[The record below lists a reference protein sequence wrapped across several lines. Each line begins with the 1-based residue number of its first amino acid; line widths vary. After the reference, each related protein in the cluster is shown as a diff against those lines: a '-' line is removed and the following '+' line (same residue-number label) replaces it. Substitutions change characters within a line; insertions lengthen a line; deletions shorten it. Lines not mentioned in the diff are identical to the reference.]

1 MSASAKPTL
10 VIVGGAFHTPESYG
24 KLKTV
29 LEGAG
34 YEVHVPRLPSC
45 NEARP
50 PNADLTNDTE
60 HIRNYVEKLAN
71 DGHSVIAIGHS
82 YGGQVCSNALTG
94 LGLEAR
100 SSQGLKGG
108 VASLIYL
115 VGYALVEG
123 RSTLDKFKEFGK
135 IENMSLVFD
144 MAEDHTV
151 VPRDPKLLFGLAG
164 PGIEEAEIEAYNKT
178 LCRWHGKGMFQPLER
193 ASWRDLP
200 VAYIHTTLDTSIPL
214 VEQESMVATL
224 ETTGRKVPTFTLE
237 SGHCPNFIAPEGIRD
252 AVNTVV
258 STM

>member
-1 MSASAKPTL
+1 MSTGAKPTI

-24 KLKTV
+24 KLKAV

-50 PNADLTNDTE
+50 PNAELTNDTE
-60 HIRNYVEKLAN
+60 HIRTYVEHLAN
-71 DGHSVIAIGHS
+71 EGHRVVVIGHS

-115 VGYALVEG
+115 AGYALIEG
-123 RSTLDKFKEFGK
+123 RSTLDKFQEFGK
-135 IENMSLVFD
+135 IENMPLVFD
-144 MAEDHTV
+144 MAEDHTI
-151 VPRDPKLLFGLAG
+151 VPRNPRLLFGLTG
-164 PGIEEAEIEAYNKT
+164 PGVDEAEIETYIET

-193 ASWRDLP
+193 ASWRELP

-214 VEQESMVATL
+214 AEQESMVKTL
-224 ETTGRKVPTFTLE
+224 ETTGRKVPTFSVE
-237 SGHCPNFIAPEGIRD
+237 AGHCPNFTAPQGILG
-252 AVNTVV
+252 AVNAVV
-258 STM
+258 LTL

>member
-1 MSASAKPTL
+1 MSAGTKPTI

-24 KLKTV
+24 KLKAV

-34 YEVHVPRLPSC
+34 YEVQVPRLPSC

-50 PNADLTNDTE
+50 PNADLTHDTE
-60 HIRNYVEKLAN
+60 HIRSHVERLVN
-71 DGHSVIAIGHS
+71 EGHRAVVIAHS

-100 SSQGLKGG
+100 SSQGLKGS
-108 VASLIYL
+108 VVSLIYMA
-115 VGYALVEG
+115 GYALVEG
-123 RSTLDKFKEFGK
+123 RSTLDKIKEFGK

-151 VPRDPKLLFGLAG
+151 VPHDPRLLFGLAG
-164 PGIEEAEIEAYNKT
+164 PGVDEAEMEAYIET

-193 ASWRDLP
+193 ASWRELP

-214 VEQESMVATL
+214 AEQESMVTTL
-224 ETTGRKVPTFTLE
+224 ETAGRKVPTFSVE
-237 SGHCPNFIAPEGIRD
+237 AGHCPNFTAPQGILD
-252 AVNTVV
+252 AVNAVV
-258 STM
+258 GTL